1 MGIQQ
6 VHFGQLINT
15 CDINSFIPLQ
25 NNEEGLSFTSK
36 DNFWHHGQM
45 SSLFLDVIA
54 DRAKERELRSHLKRF
69 AYSLCY
75 DRDNAEDLVQQT
87 YEKAF
92 KNHKSFTGSNLKS
105 WMFTICKN
113 SFIDEYKKG
122 TKWEE
127 FSDRDFDGTKDKRL
141 GTRVKIVQ
149 SIGNR
154 DDIPPIPVE
163 GEQFKEIEEAEAL
176 EKIELCISQLTSQ
189 EQEII
194 QLRRS
199 GLSVSEISENTGLSR
214 ENVSQI
220 SRRARIKLCE
230 SMGVDL

>member
-1 MGIQQ
+1 M
-6 VHFGQLINT
+6 
-15 CDINSFIPLQ
+15 
-25 NNEEGLSFTSK
+25 
-36 DNFWHHGQM
+36 
-45 SSLFLDVIA
+45 DVYY
-54 DRAKERELRSHLKRF
+54 R
-69 AYSLCY
+69 
-75 DRDNAEDLVQQT
+75 
-87 YEKAF
+87 
-92 KNHKSFTGSNLKS
+92 
-105 WMFTICKN
+105 KN
-113 SFIDEYKKG
+113 SFIDDYKEG
-122 TKWEE
+122 TEWEE
-127 FSDRDFDGTKDKRL
+127 FSDRFDGTKDERL
-141 GTRVKIVQ
+141 GKRVKIVQ

-163 GEQFKEIEEAEAL
+163 GDQFKEIEEAEAL

-194 QLRRS
+194 HLRRS

>member
-1 MGIQQ
+1 MEIQQ

-54 DRAKERELRSHLKRF
+54 DRVKERELRSHLKRF

-92 KNHKSFTGSNLKS
+92 KKS
-105 WMFTICKN
+105 
-113 SFIDEYKKG
+113 
-122 TKWEE
+122 
-127 FSDRDFDGTKDKRL
+127 
-141 GTRVKIVQ
+141 
-149 SIGNR
+149 
-154 DDIPPIPVE
+154 
-163 GEQFKEIEEAEAL
+163 
-176 EKIELCISQLTSQ
+176 
-189 EQEII
+189 
-194 QLRRS
+194 
-199 GLSVSEISENTGLSR
+199 
-214 ENVSQI
+214 
-220 SRRARIKLCE
+220 
-230 SMGVDL
+230 